1 MNDTVT
7 QQIRRKARE
16 RVAPS
21 DSRLSDSTVE
31 SIAAMLRV
39 LADPTRIR
47 LIEVLNDRGGATVSA
62 LAACLPVTQQNVSW
76 QLGVLHQA
84 GIVSRHRDGV
94 WVHYELTDFT
104 GWWLIEQLVGALS
117 VD

>member
-1 MNDTVT
+1 MSDCVT
-7 QQIRRKARE
+7 HQKRSEARE

-21 DSRLSDSTVE
+21 NAHLSDTTVE

-47 LIEVLNDRGGATVSA
+47 LIEVLNERGRATVSA
-62 LAACLPVTQQNVSW
+62 LTACLPVTQQNVSK
-76 QLGVLHQA
+76 QLAVLHQA
-84 GIVSRHRDGV
+84 GIVSRHRQGV
-94 WVHYELTDFT
+94 WVHYELADFT
-104 GWWLIEQLVGALS
+104 GWWLVEQLAGALS